1 MGFNF
6 FFDIF
11 IYFLFKSAKLILNL
25 LFPDDNSLIMRSV
38 KNPALFYDQSFK
50 KNSHILKREKKDKRT
65 NLLRQVRTTKKE
77 NENNNLQP
85 CIAHPI

>member
-38 KNPALFYDQSFK
+38 KNPALFYDQRNK
-50 KNSHILKREKKDKRT
+50 
-65 NLLRQVRTTKKE
+65 LLS
-77 NENNNLQP
+77 NGSP
-85 CIAHPI
+85 